1 MRIAV
6 NARFLLP
13 GRMEGIGRFTWE
25 VARRLVARHPDDEFV
40 FLFDRPFD
48 PAYVPS
54 GNVKPMVVAPP
65 ARHPFLWYAWFEWA
79 VPLALHRYR
88 ADVFFSPDGYC
99 SLRSS
104 VPTVMVTHDLA
115 HLHFPE
121 AIPDLVRRYYQ
132 HYVPRYLQ
140 RAEQVVAVSAYTA
153 RDIHLQYGI
162 PQEKISVA
170 CNGCDPAFKPLTE
183 EEKQRVRKQY
193 ARGLPYF
200 FYIGAMHPRKN
211 IPRLIAAFD
220 LFKTRTGSPALL
232 LLAGRLAWQTGEIRS
247 AFDAAAHRNDIVFM
261 GYVPDEALPS
271 LTGAALALTYVSLFE
286 GFGVP
291 LLEALHCETPV
302 LYSDVSSM
310 PEVAGPAGL
319 PVNPHSETSIAEGMA
334 RLWGDT
340 ALRRELT
347 TQAAVQRLKFSW
359 EHATDVVEEALRKAV
374 TPQK

>member
-25 VARRLVARHPDDEFV
+25 VARRLVDRFPDDEFI

-48 PAYVPS
+48 SAWLPS
-54 GNVKPMVVAPP
+54 GNVKPVVAAPP
-65 ARHPFLWYAWFEWA
+65 ARHPLLWYAWFEWA
-79 VPLALHRYR
+79 VPMALQRHR

-121 AIPDLVRRYYQ
+121 AVPGLVRRYYQ
-132 HYVPRYLQ
+132 YFVPKFLE
-140 RAEQVVAVSAYTA
+140 RAERIVAVSEYTA
-153 RDIHLQYGI
+153 RDIELQYGI
-162 PQEKISVA
+162 PRQKISVA
-170 CNGCDPAFKPLTE
+170 CNGCDPAFRPLSE
-183 EEKQRVRKQY
+183 AEKQRVREQY

-220 LFKTRTGSPALL
+220 QFKTNSGSPALL
-232 LLAGRLAWQTGEIRS
+232 LLAGRMAWQTGEIRS
-247 AFDAAAHRNDIVFM
+247 AFDAAAHRNDIIFL
-261 GYVPDEALPS
+261 GYVPDEVLPS

-291 LLEALHCETPV
+291 VLEALHCEVPV
-302 LYSDVSSM
+302 LYANISSM
-310 PEVAGPAGL
+310 PEVAGVAGW
-319 PVNPHSETSIAEGMA
+319 PVNPHSEQSIAEGLS
-334 RLWGDT
+334 RLWSDDS
-340 ALRRELT
+340 LRLQLT
-347 TQAAVQRLKFSW
+347 GQAAAQRAKFSW
-359 EHATDVVEEALRKAV
+359 ERAADVVADALCCAKE
-374 TPQK
+374 

>member
-25 VARRLVARHPDDEFV
+25 VARRLVDRFPDDEFI

-48 PAYVPS
+48 SAWLPS
-54 GNVKPMVVAPP
+54 GNVKPVVAAPP
-65 ARHPFLWYAWFEWA
+65 ARHPLLWYAWFEWA
-79 VPLALHRYR
+79 VPMALQRHR

-121 AIPDLVRRYYQ
+121 AVPGLVRRYYQ
-132 HYVPRYLQ
+132 YFVPKFLE
-140 RAEQVVAVSAYTA
+140 RAERIVAVSKYTA
-153 RDIHLQYGI
+153 RDIELQYGI
-162 PQEKISVA
+162 PRQKISVA
-170 CNGCDPAFKPLTE
+170 CNGCDPAFRPLSE
-183 EEKQRVRKQY
+183 AEKQRVREQY

-220 LFKTRTGSPALL
+220 QFKTNSGSPALL
-232 LLAGRLAWQTGEIRS
+232 LLAGRMAWQTGEIRS
-247 AFDAAAHRNDIVFM
+247 AFDAAAHRNDIIFL
-261 GYVPDEALPS
+261 GYVPDEVLPS

-291 LLEALHCETPV
+291 VLEALHCEVPV
-302 LYSDVSSM
+302 LYSNISSM
-310 PEVAGPAGL
+310 PEVAGEAGW
-319 PVNPHSETSIAEGMA
+319 PVNPHSEQSIAEGLS
-334 RLWGDT
+334 RLWSDDS
-340 ALRRELT
+340 LRLQLT
-347 TQAAVQRLKFSW
+347 GQAAAQRAKFSW
-359 EHATDVVEEALRKAV
+359 ERAADVVADALCCAKE
-374 TPQK
+374 

>member
-6 NARFLLP
+6 NTRFLLP

-25 VARRLVARHPDDEFV
+25 VVRRLVDRFPNDEFL

-54 GNVKPMVVAPP
+54 GNIHPIVVAPP
-65 ARHPFLWYAWFEWA
+65 ARHPLLWYAWFEWA
-79 VPLALHRYR
+79 VPRVLRHQR

-99 SLRSS
+99 SLRSTA
-104 VPTVMVTHDLA
+104 PTVMVTHDLA
-115 HLHFPE
+115 HIHFPE
-121 AIPDLVRRYYQ
+121 AIPFSVRTYYQ
-132 HYVPRYLQ
+132 HYVPLYLQ
-140 RAEQVVAVSAYTA
+140 RAGQVVAVSEYTA
-153 RDIHLQYGI
+153 RDIMHQYSI
-162 PQEKISVA
+162 PSEKISIA
-170 CNGCDPAFKPLTE
+170 CNGCDPAFRPLAE
-183 EEKQRVRKQY
+183 NEKQSIREQY

-200 FYIGAMHPRKN
+200 FYVGAMHPRKN
-211 IPRLIAAFD
+211 LPRLIAAFD
-220 LFKTRTGSPALL
+220 RFKAQTGSPALL

-247 AFDAAAHRNDIVFM
+247 AFDTAAHRNDIVFM

-319 PVNPHSETSIAEGMA
+319 PVNPHSEISIAEGMS
-334 RLWGDT
+334 RLWHEP
-340 ALRRELT
+340 ALRRQLTEL
-347 TQAAVQRLKFSW
+347 AAAQRAKFSW
-359 EHATDVVEEALRKAV
+359 ERAADVVAGALREV
-374 TPQK
+374 M

>member
-25 VARRLVARHPDDEFV
+25 VARRLVDRFPGDEFI
-40 FLFDRPFD
+40 FIFDRPFD

-54 GNVKPMVVAPP
+54 GIVKPVIAAPP
-65 ARHPFLWYAWFEWA
+65 ARHPLLWYAWFEWA
-79 VPLALHRYR
+79 VPLALQRHR

-121 AIPDLVRRYYQ
+121 AVPGLVRRYYQ
-132 HYVPRYLQ
+132 YFVPKYLE
-140 RAEQVVAVSAYTA
+140 RAEHVVAVSEYTA
-153 RDIHLQYGI
+153 RDIELQYGI
-162 PQEKISVA
+162 PRQKISVA
-170 CNGCDPAFKPLTE
+170 CNGCDPAFRPLTE
-183 EEKQRVRKQY
+183 AEKQRVRDQY
-193 ARGLPYF
+193 SRGLPYF

-220 LFKTRTGSPALL
+220 QFKTNSGSPALL

-247 AFDAAAHRNDIVFM
+247 AFDAAAHRNDIIFL
-261 GYVPDEALPS
+261 GYVPDAALPS

-291 LLEALHCETPV
+291 VLEALHCEVPV
-302 LYSDVSSM
+302 LHSNISSM
-310 PEVAGPAGL
+310 PEVAGEAGW
-319 PVNPHSETSIAEGMA
+319 PVNPHSKQSIAEGLS
-334 RLWGDT
+334 RLWSDDS
-340 ALRRELT
+340 LRRQLT
-347 TQAAVQRLKFSW
+347 GQAAAQRAKFSW
-359 EHATDVVEEALRKAV
+359 ERAADVVAGALREV
-374 TPQK
+374 M

>member
-25 VARRLVARHPDDEFV
+25 VARRLVDRFPDDEFI

-48 PAYVPS
+48 SAWLPS
-54 GNVKPMVVAPP
+54 GNVKPVVAAPP
-65 ARHPFLWYAWFEWA
+65 ARHPLLWYAWFEWA
-79 VPLALHRYR
+79 VPMALQRHR

-121 AIPDLVRRYYQ
+121 AVPGLVRRYYQ
-132 HYVPRYLQ
+132 YFVPKFLE
-140 RAEQVVAVSAYTA
+140 RAERIVAVSEYTA
-153 RDIHLQYGI
+153 RDIELQYGI
-162 PQEKISVA
+162 PRQKISVA
-170 CNGCDPAFKPLTE
+170 CNGCDPAFRPLSE
-183 EEKQRVRKQY
+183 AEKQRVREQY

-220 LFKTRTGSPALL
+220 QFKTNSGSPALL
-232 LLAGRLAWQTGEIRS
+232 LLAGRMAWQTGEIRS
-247 AFDAAAHRNDIVFM
+247 AFDAAAHRNDIIFL
-261 GYVPDEALPS
+261 GYVPDEVLPS

-291 LLEALHCETPV
+291 VLEALHCEVPV
-302 LYSDVSSM
+302 LYSNISSM
-310 PEVAGPAGL
+310 PEVAGEAGW
-319 PVNPHSETSIAEGMA
+319 PVNPHSEQSIAEGLS
-334 RLWGDT
+334 RLWSDDS
-340 ALRRELT
+340 LRLQLT
-347 TQAAVQRLKFSW
+347 GQAAAQRAKFSW
-359 EHATDVVEEALRKAV
+359 ERAADVVAGVLR
-374 TPQK
+374 

>member
-25 VARRLVARHPDDEFV
+25 VARRLVARRPDDEFI

-48 PAYVPS
+48 PDFVPS
-54 GNVKPMVVAPP
+54 GNVRPVVVSPP

-79 VPLALHRYR
+79 IPLALRRHE

-104 VPTVMVTHDLA
+104 APTVMVTHDLA

-121 AIPDLVRRYYQ
+121 AVPGLVRRYYQ
-132 HYVPRYLQ
+132 HYVPLYLQ
-140 RAEQVVAVSAYTA
+140 RAEQVVAVSEYTA
-153 RDIHLQYGI
+153 HDIRLQYGI

-170 CNGCDPAFKPLTE
+170 CNGCDPAFRPLTE
-183 EEKQRVRKQY
+183 VEKQRVREQY

-220 LFKTRTGSPALL
+220 LFKAQTGSPVLL
-232 LLAGRLAWQTGEIRS
+232 LLAGRLAWQIGEIRT
-247 AFDAAAHRNDIVFM
+247 AFDAAAHQNDIVFM

-291 LLEALHCETPV
+291 LLEALHCETPI

-310 PEVAGPAGL
+310 PEVAAPAGL
-319 PVNPHSETSIAEGMA
+319 PVNPRSETSIAEGMA
-334 RLWGDT
+334 RLWRDA
-340 ALRRELT
+340 ALRRELSS
-347 TQAAVQRLKFSW
+347 QAVVQGLKFSW
-359 EHATDVVEEALRKAV
+359 ERATDVVAAALYRAATTLK
-374 TPQK
+374 